1 MMKQFTLALAFLSLI
16 IAIGTTGY
24 VIIEK
29 WDILDAFYMTIISI
43 TTTGFSEIRPLSPMG
58 RMFTTSLIVFG
69 VGTFAYIGGRGMQIL
84 LEQKLLRRRR
94 MNRKVV
100 NLNNHYIVCGY
111 GRLGRTICHELYDMK
126 VPFVVIEKKESL
138 IEELM
143 QSSMLF
149 LHGDATHDDT
159 LQKAGIEK
167 ARGLMAVL
175 ATDADNVYLT
185 LSAKVLKPD
194 IFVVTRALEEETERK
209 LKRAGADR
217 IVKPYDIGATRMVH
231 LLTRPG
237 VVDFMDV
244 VASKGGHDLG
254 LEEIVLGE
262 RSPLKGHTLSSSPI
276 RQEMNVIIV
285 AIYRENGEFIYNPIS
300 STVLA
305 ANDRLIAIGQTEGL
319 AKLNDMCS

>member
-1 MMKQFTLALAFLSLI
+1 MKQLNFAILFLSVI
-16 IAIGTTGY
+16 IVFGTSGY

-58 RMFTTSLIVFG
+58 RLFTTSLIIFG
-69 VGTFAYIGGRGMQIL
+69 VGTIGYIGGRGMQIL

-94 MNRKVV
+94 VNKKVI

-111 GRLGRTICHELYDMK
+111 GRLGRTICHELHEMNM
-126 VPFVVIEKKESL
+126 PFVVIEKKESL
-138 IEELM
+138 IEELV
-143 QSSMLF
+143 QSGMLF
-149 LHGDATHDDT
+149 IQGDATQDET
-159 LQKAGIEK
+159 LQKAGIE
-167 ARGLMAVL
+167 RSQGLMAVL

-185 LSAKVLKPD
+185 LSAKVLKPE

-217 IVKPYDIGATRMVH
+217 IVMPYEIGATRMVH

-237 VVDFMDV
+237 VMDFIDV
-244 VASKGGHDLG
+244 VANKGDHDLG
-254 LEEIVLGE
+254 LEEIILGAH
-262 RSPLKGHTLSSSPI
+262 SPLNGQSLSDSPI

-285 AIYRENGEFIYNPIS
+285 AIYRENDDFIYNPRS
-300 STVLA
+300 STILA

-319 AKLNDMCS
+319 AKLNEMCS